1 MCASA
6 YPFGDKRR
14 IAASMRRPKIESDC
28 KCYGVRWAQCE
39 RTAERLF
46 ITHRAAC
53 ADAAMSCSRVNA
65 HDEESLVQNHPMAS
79 PVLGEV
85 RGIVRLLLTKNHSVL
100 TPAFR
105 AGVPAKPARTWL
117 TGVTAVREVVAGL
130 SYEKTAFLSE
140 ISELLEEDCVHQRT
154 CDDELLKQ
162 IGHESHGLKLVE
174 FLVKQ
179 LRE

>member
-1 MCASA
+1 
-6 YPFGDKRR
+6 
-14 IAASMRRPKIESDC
+14 RRPKIESDC

-65 HDEESLVQNHPMAS
+65 HDEESLSKTVIH
-79 PVLGEV
+79 VLRTRRTSMYRCFHGC
-85 RGIVRLLLTKNHSVL
+85 IYC
-100 TPAFR
+100 
-105 AGVPAKPARTWL
+105 RTWL

-154 CDDELLKQ
+154 CDDDSIEFEHILTARLVRWLGNRLPLK
-162 IGHESHGLKLVE
+162 V
-174 FLVKQ
+174 
-179 LRE
+179 